1 MDGVARQPSRRER
14 LLFWLLVSCI
24 SFFFAEIVSG
34 SSMIRDL
41 SPGGILFQVAW
52 SVLITIPLYGLHT
65 LVLAWIIYRFSKP
78 RLYTLFLAGA
88 IFGLYEAYM
97 TKVLWLGWGSETIW
111 YLGGVAVVETAVLIL
126 FWHPFMAFIVPLFVS
141 ESMLTRSRE
150 VLSGLPRPLQKLFTT
165 PRRAHAAI
173 LLFGLLCG
181 VNQGGLSP
189 SPLHA
194 IFTGATTGLIFVS
207 LVFLYRRLGLQRYDI
222 RQLLPTKKEFAVL
235 LGLLLLMY
243 LALGLIIKPEALL
256 NLLPQCIVWLL
267 YAFFF
272 ALFYLSLGKSARAG
286 QAVADFPIRFSWRWF
301 LAFLVI
307 LTATSAL
314 VSLVP
319 FRMLVT
325 MLFLA
330 IGVLIGAA
338 MLALSVLDACRRPRA
353 T

>member
-1 MDGVARQPSRRER
+1 
-14 LLFWLLVSCI
+14 
-24 SFFFAEIVSG
+24 
-34 SSMIRDL
+34 
-41 SPGGILFQVAW
+41 
-52 SVLITIPLYGLHT
+52 
-65 LVLAWIIYRFSKP
+65 
-78 RLYTLFLAGA
+78 
-88 IFGLYEAYM
+88 
-97 TKVLWLGWGSETIW
+97 
-111 YLGGVAVVETAVLIL
+111 
-126 FWHPFMAFIVPLFVS
+126 
-141 ESMLTRSRE
+141 MLTRSRE
-150 VLSGLPRPLQKLFTT
+150 VLSGLPGPLQKLFST

-194 IFTGATTGLIFVS
+194 IFTGVSTGLVLVA
-207 LVFLYRRLGLQRYDI
+207 LVFLYRRLNLQQYDI

-243 LALGLIIKPEALL
+243 LAMGLAIKPEALL
-256 NLLPQCIVWLL
+256 NLLPQAVVWLL

-272 ALFYLSLGKSARAG
+272 ALFYLSLGKSARARLP
-286 QAVADFPIRFSWRWF
+286 AVDFPIRFSWRWF
-301 LAFLVI
+301 LAFLLI

-330 IGVLIGAA
+330 IGVSIGVA
-338 MLALSVLDACRRPRA
+338 MMALSVLDAFRRPRA
-353 T
+353 A